1 MLTFIIRQMLENDI
15 TFVQEIARTSWHHT
29 YEGIIPRDIQDRFLQ
44 MAYSSNRLT
53 QRLTTI
59 LFLVVIVDES
69 LVGFANFS
77 NVTHVEAKL
86 LAIYLHPDSQGSGI
100 GSALLQRGLN
110 MLPSLSSLFVCVAK
124 ENTIGMHFYQA
135 KGFEKL
141 VEFDECFD
149 GYPLKTVK
157 MVKQH
162 EKG

>member
-100 GSALLQRGLN
+100 GSALY
-110 MLPSLSSLFVCVAK
+110 K
-124 ENTIGMHFYQA
+124 EG
-135 KGFEKL
+135 
-141 VEFDECFD
+141 
-149 GYPLKTVK
+149 
-157 MVKQH
+157 
-162 EKG
+162 